1 MVLEFANV
9 CLQFDYRSSRPCAP
23 LVHPIRSTSGQSTS
37 CLLVQNTGELQD
49 SAVPG
54 AAASQAVQVA
64 SEAHEPEQ
72 RPEALRRLM
81 QGTAGGEGLTVVTT
95 AQELADAAS
104 SGAQHIEL
112 RSHLDLT
119 EVNVGQDPILGYL
132 PATVKSIRVRLPCM
146 RPHVVP
152 RVQMQVLCACCSPPG
167 AAFML

>member
-1 MVLEFANV
+1 MVIEFANV
-9 CLQFDYRSSRPCAP
+9 YLQFDYRSSSPCAP
-23 LVHPIRSTSGQSTS
+23 LVHPNRSTSGQSTS
-37 CLLVQNTGELQD
+37 CLLVQNTGEVQD
-49 SAVPG
+49 STVPG
-54 AAASQAVQVA
+54 AAASQAVA
-64 SEAHEPEQ
+64 SEAHEPDQ

-81 QGTAGGEGLTVVTT
+81 QGTAGEEGLTVVTT

-104 SGAQHIEL
+104 SGAQHIKL

-152 RVQMQVLCACCSPPG
+152 RVQMQVLCACCSPAG
-167 AAFML
+167 ATFML